1 MNSSVTPFVFIG
13 EIILIYILSRQV
25 LQKAYRSFHQM
36 RWSNEGIVRVVS
48 FLYAPGTVVHELSH
62 YIVALLLNMHPREMS
77 FFPVIEGNKVKLG
90 HVIYEKNKGDFIRPL
105 LVGIAPFF
113 GAMGVLWLLI
123 YSSLFPGAEW
133 WQTIL
138 FGYLILA
145 ITANMFSSP
154 QDLIDI
160 GYVIPL
166 CIVVGFILYLFP
178 LSIPPDY
185 IRLMGERVHLFVLAM
200 QPPLLFSVGFHA
212 ILVVLLSRLK

>member
-1 MNSSVTPFVFIG
+1 MSSSVTPFLFIG
-13 EIILIYILSRQV
+13 EIILIYILSRLV
-25 LQKAYRSFHQM
+25 LQKAYRSLHLM
-36 RWSNEGIVRVVS
+36 RWSNSLIVRVVS
-48 FLYAPGTVVHELSH
+48 LLYAPGTIIHELSH

-77 FFPVIEGNKVKLG
+77 FFPVVEGNRVKLG

-113 GAMGVLWLLI
+113 GAMGVLWLFI
-123 YSSLFPGAEW
+123 YGSLFPGGEW
-133 WQTIL
+133 WQTAL

-178 LSIPPDY
+178 LSIPPHY
-185 IRLMGERVHLFVLAM
+185 LSLISERAHFFIM
-200 QPPLLFSVGFHA
+200 TIQPPLLFSVGFHA

>member
-1 MNSSVTPFVFIG
+1 MSSSVTPFLFIG
-13 EIILIYILSRQV
+13 EIVLIYILSRLV
-25 LQKAYRSFHQM
+25 LQKAYKSFHQM
-36 RWSNEGIVRVVS
+36 RWSNSSTVRVVS
-48 FLYAPGTVVHELSH
+48 FLYAPGTIIHELSH
-62 YIVALLLNMHPREMS
+62 YVVALLLNMHPREMS
-77 FFPVIEGNKVKLG
+77 FFPVVEGNKVKLG

-113 GAMGVLWLLI
+113 GAIGVLWLFI
-123 YSSLFPGAEW
+123 YGSLFPGTEW

-160 GYVIPL
+160 GYVVPL
-166 CIVVGFILYLFP
+166 CILVGFILYLFP
-178 LSIPPDY
+178 VSIPSHYLVP
-185 IRLMGERVHLFVLAM
+185 IGERIHFFILTI

>member
-1 MNSSVTPFVFIG
+1 MSSSVTPFLFIG
-13 EIILIYILSRQV
+13 EIILIYLLSRLV

-36 RWSNEGIVRVVS
+36 RWSDSLIIQIVAL
-48 FLYAPGTVVHELSH
+48 LYLPGTVVHELSH
-62 YIVALLLNMHPREMS
+62 YLVALIMNMHPREMS
-77 FFPVIEGNKVKLG
+77 FFPVVEGNKVKLG

-113 GAMGVLWLLI
+113 GAIAILWLLI
-123 YSSLFPGAEW
+123 SVRLFPGDEW
-133 WQTIL
+133 WQTVL
-138 FGYLILA
+138 FGYLILT

-160 GYVIPL
+160 GYIIPL

-178 LSIPPDY
+178 LSIPPEY
-185 IRLMGERVHLFVLAM
+185 LRLMSERAHSFILTI

-212 ILVVLLSRLK
+212 ILVIVLSRLK